1 VASFNLSAGIG
12 SKALES
18 TAEAFARV
26 ELRQVSSK
34 PPCGLLS
41 LPFQLSILPGG
52 IFDIAYAE
60 FMAGT
65 MSGKV
70 VLVTGGS
77 AGIGKAAA
85 ELFAQ
90 SGASV
95 VIAARGAERG
105 RQTEREIRAT
115 GGSVLFVQTDVSQA
129 NQVQT
134 LIARTVEAFGRLD
147 CAFNN
152 AAALGKFCRAGD
164 FTEIDFDAEVSAN
177 LKSVWLCMKYQL
189 EQMQKQEPRGGV
201 IVNTSSVNGLGGARL
216 AALYSMSKAGVLAL
230 TKSAAQEYAAD
241 GIRVNALVAGP
252 FDTEMLQSAISQA
265 VGGDIAKAQE
275 ALKGYVAHI
284 PAGRIGRPEEA
295 AQAALW
301 LCSDAASYVTGQS
314 MIVDG
319 GLTAWAR

>member
-1 VASFNLSAGIG
+1 MPV
-12 SKALES
+12 
-18 TAEAFARV
+18 
-26 ELRQVSSK
+26 
-34 PPCGLLS
+34 P
-41 LPFQLSILPGG
+41 
-52 IFDIAYAE
+52 
-60 FMAGT
+60 

-90 SGASV
+90 AGASV

-105 RQTEREIRAT
+105 RQTEQEIQAT

-129 NQVQT
+129 DQVQS
-134 LIARTVEAFGRLD
+134 LIARTVEVFGRLD

-152 AAALGKFCRAGD
+152 AAALGKLCRAGD
-164 FTEIDFDAEVSAN
+164 FTEIDFDAEVSTN

-189 EQMQKQEPRGGV
+189 EQMQKQEPGGGV
-201 IVNTSSVNGLGGARL
+201 ILNTSSVNGLGGARL

-241 GIRVNALVAGP
+241 GIRVNALVAGA

-265 VGGDIAKAQE
+265 VGGDPAKAQE
-275 ALKGYVAHI
+275 ALKAYVAHI